1 MKRLFFLLTSTCL
14 ITPLLTAATTASA
27 KTQLLNTN
35 LAHTGDVV
43 SGLLQPVFPIVIDSN
58 IITYN
63 GDSLTGQGS
72 SSFSKARLA
81 TDSDIITVNGA
92 SLTGQRSSPS
102 PKGLSLNGISLE
114 GQTESKG
121 LRFQGT
127 ALDGQTESKGFTLN
141 STSLDGQRIEPKG
154 ARIQGTA
161 LDGQTEFNGFTINST
176 SLDGQSAIA
185 Q

>member
-14 ITPLLTAATTASA
+14 TTTLLTAATTASA
-27 KTQLLNTN
+27 ETQLLNTN

-72 SSFSKARLA
+72 SS
-81 TDSDIITVNGA
+81 
-92 SLTGQRSSPS
+92 S
-102 PKGLSLNGISLE
+102 PKELHLNGISLE

-127 ALDGQTESKGFTLN
+127 ALDGQTK
-141 STSLDGQRIEPKG
+141 
-154 ARIQGTA
+154 
-161 LDGQTEFNGFTINST
+161 FNGFTINST